1 MRVWCSQ
8 PGPALT
14 WNFSVTLRNSLPLW
28 PLWLHNEPWQAVVFL
43 EDVGRSKWGK
53 VHINDFVS
61 VLRKAHGEP
70 AGEIHVG
77 KVTQWQRQ
85 YWNPLLPGSQST
97 VPTPHSKLARALCPG
112 DPRVAV
118 AYTPFHLVPSQLL
131 EGSFIV
137 DFSIFRKD
145 FFYYLHFHRVEKP
158 FWPTSW
164 QNLLTSL
171 NTTQLKE
178 WGEPW
183 RICVPERHCPSPTL
197 YLGCWWHSK
206 SIIFPK

>member
-1 MRVWCSQ
+1 MRVWPS
-8 PGPALT
+8 LT
-14 WNFSVTLRNSLPLW
+14 WNFSVTLRNSLLLSW
-28 PLWLHNEPWQAVVFL
+28 PLWLHNEPWQTVVFL

-61 VLRKAHGEP
+61 VLRKAHWES

-77 KVTQWQRQ
+77 KVTQWQSQ

-97 VPTPHSKLARALCPG
+97 VPTTHSKLARALCPG

-118 AYTPFHLVPSQLL
+118 AYTPFHLVPSPLL

-145 FFYYLHFHRVEKP
+145 FFFINSFSEWKNRFGQLPDRI
-158 FWPTSW
+158 FWHHWIQPNSRSEVSPEESVSQRDPVHHAPSSW
-164 QNLLTSL
+164 
-171 NTTQLKE
+171 
-178 WGEPW
+178 GAGG
-183 RICVPERHCPSPTL
+183 I
-197 YLGCWWHSK
+197 
-206 SIIFPK
+206 PKV